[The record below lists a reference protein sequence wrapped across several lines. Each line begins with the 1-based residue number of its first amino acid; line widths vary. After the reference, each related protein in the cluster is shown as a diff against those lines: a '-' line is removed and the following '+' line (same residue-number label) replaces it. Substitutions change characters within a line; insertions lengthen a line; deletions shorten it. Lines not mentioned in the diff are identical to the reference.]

1 MKRIL
6 INEKQLYKLLNEELS
21 STNILNGV
29 QYLYHATPS
38 CYVSS
43 IKKNGLGGK
52 MTKIRFW
59 DYIDT
64 PYENIAQGCFLAT
77 DEYVAESYVENSEYF
92 EELAEMYEDRYDK
105 ELGIVVFKINVND
118 LDISLLSID
127 TNQLVDD
134 ETDPTFFYNG
144 VIPYDRLQKV
154 KLY

>member
-6 INEKQLYKLLNEELS
+6 INENQLYKLLNEELS
-21 STNILNGV
+21 STNILDGI

-52 MTKIRFW
+52 MPKVRFW
-59 DYIDT
+59 NYIGT
-64 PYENIAQGCFLAT
+64 PYENITQGCFLAT

-105 ELGIVVFKINVND
+105 ELEIVVFKINVND
-118 LDISLLSID
+118 LDINLLSID